1 MDGTGALVP
10 YPAITEKKQINNL
23 SLHLKQP
30 EKEERKNPKVSRR
43 KQIIKIRAEISE
55 KKIMEAVAKFNKTK
69 KCFFKKISK

>member
-10 YPAITEKKQINNL
+10 YPATAEKNQINYL

-30 EKEERKNPKVSRR
+30 EKEERENPKVNRR

-55 KKIMEAVAKFNKTK
+55 KK
-69 KCFFKKISK
+69 

>member
-10 YPAITEKKQINNL
+10 NPAIAEKNQINNL
-23 SLHLKQP
+23 SSHLKQP

-55 KKIMEAVAKFNKTK
+55 KNK
-69 KCFFKKISK
+69 